1 MCVRLQEEGDSAQDI
16 SWIKNDVE
24 QHTLKDVIDKLDTAS
39 ITNMKVYFTLPVEVT
54 EHMQDVSQLYL
65 ISFQG

>member
-1 MCVRLQEEGDSAQDI
+1 MWVRLQEEGDSAQDI

-24 QHTLKDVIDKLDTAS
+24 QHTLKDVIDKLDTAPMT
-39 ITNMKVYFTLPVEVT
+39 IMKVCRTLPVEVA
-54 EHMQDVSQLYL
+54 EHMQDVSKLYL